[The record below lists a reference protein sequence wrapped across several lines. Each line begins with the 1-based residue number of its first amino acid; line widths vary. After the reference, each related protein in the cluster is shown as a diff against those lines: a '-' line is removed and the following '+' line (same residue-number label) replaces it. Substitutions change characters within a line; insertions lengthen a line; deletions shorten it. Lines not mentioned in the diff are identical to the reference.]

1 MLTTILAIL
10 ANIRLEDGIFQSLI
24 YSTIGLGMAV
34 LAYKI
39 IDALTPGKISE
50 QIAKEN
56 NVALAI
62 VVGSLILGVCIII
75 AQVIGG

>member
-1 MLTTILAIL
+1 MLNTILTTLL
-10 ANIRLEDGIFQSLI
+10 NVSLQDGITQSLI
-24 YSTIGLGMAV
+24 YSVIGLAMAI

-39 IDALTPGKISE
+39 IDWITPGDISQ

-56 NVALAI
+56 NVALAV

>member
-1 MLTTILAIL
+1 MILTTLL
-10 ANIRLEDGIFQSLI
+10 NVSLQDGITQSI
-24 YSTIGLGMAV
+24 VYSIIGLAMAI

-39 IDALTPGKISE
+39 IDWITPGNISE

-62 VVGSLILGVCIII
+62 VVGSLVLGVCIII